1 MIDVG
6 TLAEDAR
13 RSGDGEAYRI
23 VVRTP
28 ALRIGVG
35 ARGRSRPA
43 YFVEVT
49 LDPFPHRPRVE
60 PSRLE
65 AAAAGVRHLAA
76 RGYALTCQDDGRVSG
91 ERTVGPRALLR
102 EVDAVRSL
110 VDPPKGDRRRGTYRD

>member
-1 MIDVG
+1 MIDVRE
-6 TLAEDAR
+6 LAEDAR
-13 RSGDGEAYRI
+13 RSGDGESYRI

-49 LDPFPHRPRVE
+49 LDPFPHRPRVD
-60 PSRLE
+60 PARLE
-65 AAAAGVRHLAA
+65 DAVAGARRLAA
-76 RGYALTCQDDGRVSG
+76 RGYSLTCQDDGRVSG
-91 ERTVGPRALLR
+91 ERAVGPRVLDR

-110 VDPPKGDRRRGTYRD
+110 VGTRKGDPVRGTYRD